1 MMQYMPIPDIVN
13 RLNRENGKKSRK
25 TMDGKPKF
33 GKKNG
38 GPPSFFARVPSGAV
52 TDKRLSDKEFRVLA
66 VLCSYANN
74 QGFAWPHIDTMFDD
88 LNRLKEPISRRTIS
102 RALDKLRRGKFVEV
116 VSRHRSH
123 QKWRHIMGTV
133 HRVIYDDRLTV
144 DDLHDA
150 MTKEDPPPVDASE
163 LPKQREAEAESGG
176 DGNQR
181 SGAEG
186 VELAEVERVA
196 RWYCRECQG
205 ITGQLRVVNE
215 AAFIAAREAL
225 ALDTADSIKAKATAH
240 LMECRQ
246 HRRNPPVHLSFLS
259 R

>member
-1 MMQYMPIPDIVN
+1 MPFVIVSTGYITLIDI
-13 RLNRENGKKSRK
+13 KSRK
-25 TMDGKPKF
+25 PMDAKPKF

-52 TDKRLSDKEFRVLA
+52 TDKRLTDKEFRVLA

-74 QGFAWPHIDTMFDD
+74 QGFAWPNIRTMFDD
-88 LNRLKEPISRRTIS
+88 LNKLKEPISERTIS
-102 RALDKLRRGKFVEV
+102 RALDKLRRGKFIEV

-123 QKWRHIMGTV
+123 EKWRHIMGTV
-133 HRVIYDDRLTV
+133 HRVVYDRRLTV

-150 MTKEDPPPVDASE
+150 MTKDDPPPIDE
-163 LPKQREAEAESGG
+163 RTLPKQAEAEAESGD

-181 SGAEG
+181 SEAEG
-186 VELAEVERVA
+186 VELADVERVA
-196 RWYCRECQG
+196 RWYCKECQG
-205 ITGQLRVVNE
+205 ITGQLRLVNE

-225 ALDTADSIKAKATAH
+225 SIESADSIKAKATAH

-246 HRRNPPVHLSFLS
+246 HRRNPPVHLGFLGE
-259 R
+259 

>member
-74 QGFAWPHIDTMFDD
+74 QGFAWPNIDTLFDD
-88 LNRLKEPISRRTIS
+88 LNKLKEPISRRTIS

-150 MTKEDPPPVDASE
+150 MSKEDPPPVDASE

-225 ALDTADSIKAKATAH
+225 AIDTADSIKSRATAY

-246 HRRNPPVHLSFLS
+246 HRRNPPVHLGFLS